1 MSSLPSWAQG
11 DGDVPVLSE
20 FHSSLGCSGDVH
32 APYMQN
38 RPIPLK
44 GRELKQTSN
53 VPQGGR
59 PPREGTLGCGW
70 TLSPAPWWPRVLKLT
85 CHPQT
90 QVPHLYK
97 GNVAKILRLL
107 LHRLLG
113 GVNELTSVLYFVN
126 CKAPST
132 IRLSL
137 QSPKQNKWVLKDIC
151 QRLSGRKIQLITLLQ
166 M

>member
-1 MSSLPSWAQG
+1 MSCGPKEV
-11 DGDVPVLSE
+11 GDVPVLSE
-20 FHSSLGCSGDVH
+20 FYSLLGCSGDVH
-32 APYMQN
+32 APYTQN

-44 GRELKQTSN
+44 GRKLKQTSN

-59 PPREGTLGCGW
+59 PLREGTLGYGW

-90 QVPHLYK
+90 QVPHLHK
-97 GNVAKILRLL
+97 GNVAKRLHLL
-107 LHRLLG
+107 LHRPLG
-113 GVNELTSVLYFVN
+113 EVNELTFVLYFAN

-132 IRLSL
+132 IGLSL
-137 QSPKQNKWVLKDIC
+137 QSPKQNKRVLKDIC
-151 QRLSGRKIQLITLLQ
+151 QRLSGRKIQLIALLQ